1 MFENCHRSCVAP
13 FCVYV
18 LWTGFSQDSF
28 LVFFFLL
35 LIWAL
40 FCVYVCTV
48 LYCKRDFSRDFSLW
62 GKRRTGMLGCLLS
75 MENPSSDLGLFSF
88 NSSV

>member
-1 MFENCHRSCVAP
+1 MCCT
-13 FCVYV
+13 V
-18 LWTGFSQDSF
+18 LCLRPLDWLLPGFFSG
-28 LVFFFLL
+28 FFFLL

-75 MENPSSDLGLFSF
+75 MENPSSDLGLFSLDRK
-88 NSSV
+88 SVV